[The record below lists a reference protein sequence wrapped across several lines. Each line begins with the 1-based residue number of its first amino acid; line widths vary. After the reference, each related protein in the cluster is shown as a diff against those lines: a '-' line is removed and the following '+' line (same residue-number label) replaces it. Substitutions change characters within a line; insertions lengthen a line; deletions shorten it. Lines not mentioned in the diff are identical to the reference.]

1 MPRVWSGST
10 GTAVGFK
17 SPESEGP
24 WSLRVGLVGREEEGG
39 DSPARERKIPR
50 QPRLFLGRRD
60 SARLTRTSHSENQ
73 RP

>member
-1 MPRVWSGST
+1 MPSVWSGST

-17 SPESEGP
+17 GPESEGP
-24 WSLRVGLVGREEEGG
+24 WSLRVGSVGREEEGG
-39 DSPARERKIPR
+39 GSPAQERKIPW

-60 SARLTRTSHSENQ
+60 SAWLTRTSHSENQ

>member
-17 SPESEGP
+17 GPESEGP
-24 WSLRVGLVGREEEGG
+24 WSLSAGSAGREEEGG
-39 DSPARERKIPR
+39 GSPAQERKIPR
-50 QPRLFLGRRD
+50 QPRLFLGRRN
-60 SARLTRTSHSENQ
+60 SVWLTRTSRSENQ